1 MIHLQLPRVMVPEW
15 WPSLLQYPGELSGI
29 LEVNVP
35 GVVDESIT
43 DIVSHPDIEIP
54 MVVVLQIGPL
64 ISSAIVHVNPI
75 IPFCAAARKEVQLV
89 PASYESDFLVDLSVM
104 TFVACYPVFLPT
116 GV

>member
-1 MIHLQLPRVMVPEW
+1 
-15 WPSLLQYPGELSGI
+15 
-29 LEVNVP
+29 VP

>member
-1 MIHLQLPRVMVPEW
+1 
-15 WPSLLQYPGELSGI
+15 
-29 LEVNVP
+29 
-35 GVVDESIT
+35 
-43 DIVSHPDIEIP
+43 
-54 MVVVLQIGPL
+54 L